1 MLSGGIDIDAEK
13 RERFTMRYA
22 APSFADLDSAL
33 ATVQPNVVVVA
44 TPTATHRNA
53 VDSILKTFRPQAILC
68 EKPLSA
74 RLEEAKAIMDAC
86 AAANCALYVN
96 YMRNSEPGAL
106 EVKRRLLDGRIKVHV
121 KGVVCN
127 LGVFNNGSHFL
138 NLLQDWLGEVCKVR
152 VNSPGRC
159 WDGLDPEPDFWVSF
173 SRGEVSFFASKEENF
188 SHYTLELIAAN
199 GRLRYE
205 QAGNEILW
213 QQAVCDP
220 VFDGYMIL
228 EARKFY
234 QVQF

>member
-1 MLSGGIDIDAEK
+1 MTYSVLLLGLGQIGMGYDYDAADNTLVLTHARAFFEHPAFVLSGGIDIDAEK

-33 ATVQPNVVVVA
+33 AAVQPNVVVVA

-106 EVKRRLLDGRIKVHV
+106 EVKRRLLDGRIQAPV
-121 KGVVCN
+121 KGVVWYSK
-127 LGVFNNGSHFL
+127 GVFNNGSHFL
-138 NLLQDWLGEVCKVR
+138 NLLQDWLGEVCEVR

-173 SRGEVSFFASKEENF
+173 SRGEVSFLRPKRRT
-188 SHYTLELIAAN
+188 SHITL
-199 GRLRYE
+199 
-205 QAGNEILW
+205 W
-213 QQAVCDP
+213 S
-220 VFDGYMIL
+220 
-228 EARKFY
+228 
-234 QVQF
+234 